1 MRRID
6 TSLLGLIQDA
16 PRTSLLLRGVL
27 GLMQSHAFLS
37 TMGQLARLGFL
48 SINTESYALVLAY
61 LCGSYFIASLTVL
74 ELVRS

>member
-1 MRRID
+1 
-6 TSLLGLIQDA
+6 
-16 PRTSLLLRGVL
+16 
-27 GLMQSHAFLS
+27 MQSHAFLG

-48 SINTESYALVLAY
+48 STNTESYALVLAY